1 MALPERPRLRSL
13 EAFPFQQ
20 DGQRMI
26 GLRDPSGFTDQVAV
40 LPMPLLDVISLFDGD
55 HAIDEIRDIVA
66 ARHGGGLT
74 AGDVLAVAERLD
86 EAGFLDSPRFAERRR
101 RIESDFAASPTRPA
115 AHAGG
120 AYPDES
126 EALREQIAGFFA
138 HADGPGAAPGT
149 ALEGRESLERMEAT
163 RDFDPTSLREGL
175 AATPGF
181 DLRSPQG
188 ATSIGWLRNPQLR
201 GLLAPHIDFH
211 RGGPVYAWA
220 YREVLERCD
229 ADLFVVLG
237 TCHAG
242 MTEPFA
248 ATLKAFETPLGSVPA
263 DREFLDALGRRYG
276 GDLFASEGA
285 HRVEH
290 SIEFQA
296 VMLRWALG
304 DRPFTMVPLLASFLH
319 EAVWTG
325 KGAEADGRVPR
336 FLGALAETLA
346 ASPRRVCVVGGVDL
360 AHVGPRF
367 GDAEPNTPAFLAEVE
382 RQDRAMLETVIA
394 ADAPAFFASVAA
406 DGDARRI
413 CGLSPI
419 YTFLRVL
426 PGAPGRLLR
435 YRQWP
440 DPEGTVS
447 FCAAA
452 FS

>member
-1 MALPERPRLRSL
+1 
-13 EAFPFQQ
+13 
-20 DGQRMI
+20 MI

-120 AYPDES
+120 AYAGES

-138 HADGPGAAPGT
+138 DADGPGSAPDG
-149 ALEGRESLERMEAT
+149 LPAT
-163 RDFDPTSLREGL
+163 RGFDPTSLREESAATRRFDPGSLWEGL

-188 ATSIGWLRNPQLR
+188 ATSIGRLRSPQLR

-242 MTEPFA
+242 MMEPFA
-248 ATLKAFETPLGSVPA
+248 ATLKAFETPLGPVPA

-367 GDAEPNTPAFLAEVE
+367 GDAEPNTSAFLAEVE
-382 RQDRAMLETVIA
+382 REDRAMLETVIA

>member
-1 MALPERPRLRSL
+1 MV
-13 EAFPFQQ
+13 
-20 DGQRMI
+20 
-26 GLRDPSGFTDQVAV
+26 GLRDPAGFTEQVAM
-40 LPMPLLDVISLFDGD
+40 LPIPLLDVVSLFDGD

-66 ARHGGGLT
+66 ARHGGGLS
-74 AGDVLAVAERLD
+74 AADVVAVAERLD

-101 RIESDFAASPTRPA
+101 RIEAEFAARPDRPA

-120 AYPDES
+120 AYAGEAD
-126 EALREQIAGFFA
+126 ALREQIAGFFSD
-138 HADGPGAAPGT
+138 ADGPGTAPD
-149 ALEGRESLERMEAT
+149 S
-163 RDFDPTSLREGL
+163 L
-175 AATPGF
+175 AATRGSDPDSSSGKLAAARGSDPDSSSGKLAAARHF

-188 ATSIGWLRNPQLR
+188 ATSIGRLRSPQLR

-220 YREVLERCD
+220 YKEILERCD

-242 MTEPFA
+242 MAEPFA
-248 ATLKAFETPLGSVPA
+248 ATLKAFDTPLGPVPA
-263 DREFLDALGRRYG
+263 DRDFLDALGRRYG
-276 GDLFASEGA
+276 HDLFASEGA
-285 HRVEH
+285 HRIEH

-325 KGAEADGRVPR
+325 QEAEADPRVPR
-336 FLGALAETLA
+336 FLGALAETLS
-346 ASPRRVCVVGGVDL
+346 ASGRRVCVVGGVDL

-367 GDAEPNTPAFLAEVE
+367 GDAEPNTPVFLAEVE
-382 RQDRAMLETVIA
+382 RADRAMLETITA
-394 ADAPAFFASVAA
+394 GDAPAFFASVRA
-406 DGDARRI
+406 DRDARRI

-419 YTFLRVL
+419 YSFLRVL
-426 PGAPGRLLR
+426 PGAQGRLIR

>member
-1 MALPERPRLRSL
+1 MV
-13 EAFPFQQ
+13 
-20 DGQRMI
+20 
-26 GLRDPSGFTDQVAV
+26 GLRDPAGFTEQVAM
-40 LPMPLLDVISLFDGD
+40 LPIPLLDVVSLFDGD

-66 ARHGGGLT
+66 ARHGGGLS
-74 AGDVLAVAERLD
+74 AADVVAVAERLD

-101 RIESDFAASPTRPA
+101 RIEAEFAARPDRPA
-115 AHAGG
+115 VHAGG
-120 AYPDES
+120 AYAGEAD
-126 EALREQIAGFFA
+126 ALREQIAGFFSD
-138 HADGPGAAPGT
+138 ADGPGTAPD
-149 ALEGRESLERMEAT
+149 S
-163 RDFDPTSLREGL
+163 L
-175 AATPGF
+175 AATRGSDPDSSSGKLAAARGSDPDSSSGKLAAARHF
-181 DLRSPQG
+181 DPRSPQG
-188 ATSIGWLRNPQLR
+188 ATSVGRLRDSGIR

-220 YREVLERCD
+220 YKEILERCD

-242 MTEPFA
+242 MAEPFA
-248 ATLKAFETPLGSVPA
+248 ATLKAFETPLGPVPA
-263 DREFLDALGRRYG
+263 DRDFLDALGRRYG
-276 GDLFASEGA
+276 HDLFASEGA
-285 HRVEH
+285 HRIEH

-325 KGAEADGRVPR
+325 QDAEADPRVPR
-336 FLGALAETLA
+336 FLAALAETL
-346 ASPRRVCVVGGVDL
+346 STSGRRVCVVGGVDL

-367 GDAEPNTPAFLAEVE
+367 GDAEPNTPVFLAEVE
-382 RQDRAMLETVIA
+382 RADRAMLETITA
-394 ADAPAFFASVAA
+394 GDAFAFFASVTA
-406 DGDARRI
+406 DRDARRI

-419 YTFLRVL
+419 YSFLRVL
-426 PGAPGRLLR
+426 PGAQGRLIR

>member
-1 MALPERPRLRSL
+1 
-13 EAFPFQQ
+13 
-20 DGQRMI
+20 MI

-120 AYPDES
+120 AYAGES

-138 HADGPGAAPGT
+138 DADGPGSAPNGLAAIRG
-149 ALEGRESLERMEAT
+149 
-163 RDFDPTSLREGL
+163 FDPTSSREGL
-175 AATPGF
+175 AATRGF

-188 ATSIGWLRNPQLR
+188 ATSIGRLRSPQLR

-242 MTEPFA
+242 MMEPFA
-248 ATLKAFETPLGSVPA
+248 ATLKAFETPLGPVPA

-367 GDAEPNTPAFLAEVE
+367 GDAEPNTSAFLAEVE
-382 RQDRAMLETVIA
+382 REDRAMLETVIA